1 MTRREQ
7 QRAAQNKR
15 CKSHLGSSVVFF
27 SERVFPVVLFFV
39 VCGEEEDDFAQPMRT
54 SHLVSVL
61 TFVSFVWVLWRSV
74 NVVVSGCCSTGAG
87 KRAQEREEKV
97 ISTFARCLRCSSS
110 LRSGAKA
117 SRATFRSSRGRVTKK

>member
-1 MTRREQ
+1 MSRCANNQMTRREQ

-61 TFVSFVWVLWRSV
+61 TFVSFVCAVAFGERCRQRLLFHRCWKTSARERRKSHL
-74 NVVVSGCCSTGAG
+74 NF
-87 KRAQEREEKV
+87 RALFALFLV
-97 ISTFARCLRCSSS
+97 ITKWCQGVARYLSQ
-110 LRSGAKA
+110 
-117 SRATFRSSRGRVTKK
+117 